1 MNKRLFVIGILVVLL
16 MVSFS
21 GCGELEEFVEPDYIT
36 TTVYCRVQVLME
48 GNNDFGAVPD
58 ALVKVEII
66 KAGGERVSDLVT
78 TGDWGFANKY
88 VSGTFDVY
96 NEQPIECI
104 ANIVLES
111 VSDIAD
117 YYTFHSGSITIP
129 YSEIKQAKKSDNTAA
144 LEKELKIFGM
154 KNPE

>member
-1 MNKRLFVIGILVVLL
+1 MNKKLMGLGIVLVFL
-16 MVSFS
+16 MVGFS
-21 GCGELEEFVEPDYIT
+21 GCEELEEFGEPEYIT

-58 ALVKVEII
+58 AIVKVEII

-111 VSDIAD
+111 VSDISD
-117 YYTFHSGSITIP
+117 YYTFQSGSVTIP

-144 LEKELKIFGM
+144 IEKELKIFGM
-154 KNPE
+154 KNPN

>member
-1 MNKRLFVIGILVVLL
+1 MKNKIIVLGIVLVFLL
-16 MVSFS
+16 VGLS
-21 GCGELEEFVEPDYIT
+21 GCEELEEFGEPEYIT
-36 TTVYCRVQVLME
+36 TTVYCRVQVLIQV
-48 GNNDFGAVPD
+48 GDTYDGVQD
-58 ALVKVEII
+58 AIAKVEII

-111 VSDIAD
+111 VSDISD
-117 YYTFHSGSITIP
+117 YYTFYSGSITIP
-129 YSEIKQAKKSDNTAA
+129 YGEIQQAKKSDNTAS
-144 LEKELKIFGM
+144 LEKELKIYGM